1 MKSRSKI
8 SWNLSDWFNKDKTFI
23 RRYHTTKVFG
33 VGVNDMDVQIK
44 PLDSVSNPIY
54 TKWQR
59 MLERSYCSKYKNKF
73 PTYMNVSVCERWLT
87 FSHFREDYLNLVS
100 GIEGRENFI
109 LDKDLLVKGNRLY
122 SLETCSLLPAKV
134 NSFLTSCNT
143 RRGELPRGVSKRSKG
158 YKFMV
163 TLSYNG
169 LNRNLGD
176 FNTPEEAFLVY
187 KNAKEAAARVLAEEN
202 RSLLL
207 PNEFNAL
214 YNFSVEI
221 TD

>member
-1 MKSRSKI
+1 MKTRSKI
-8 SWNLSDWFNKDKTFI
+8 SWSLSDWFNKDKTFI
-23 RRYHTTKVFG
+23 KRHHTTKVFG
-33 VGVNDMDVQIK
+33 VGMNDMDVQTK
-44 PLDSVSNPIY
+44 PTDSVSNPIY

-73 PTYMNVSVCERWLT
+73 PTYANVSVCERWLT

-100 GIEGRENFI
+100 DIEGRKSFI
-109 LDKDLLVKGNRLY
+109 LDKDLLIKGNKVY
-122 SLETCSLLPAKV
+122 SLETCSLLPPKI
-134 NSFLTSCNT
+134 NSFLTSCTT
-143 RRGELPRGVSKRSKG
+143 RRGKLPQGVSKRSKG
-158 YKFMV
+158 HKFMV
-163 TLSYNG
+163 TLSYGG

-187 KNAKEAAARVLAEEN
+187 KNTKEDSAKVLAEEN
-202 RSLLL
+202 KSLLL

-214 YNFSVEI
+214 YNFRVDI